1 MDKQT
6 FKELERGDIVKRK
19 GGSTSYVVNANY
31 GNRVTAVNTVDM
43 TNPDEWELVLK
54 ASYEKLCR

>member
-54 ASYEKLCR
+54 ASYKKLCR